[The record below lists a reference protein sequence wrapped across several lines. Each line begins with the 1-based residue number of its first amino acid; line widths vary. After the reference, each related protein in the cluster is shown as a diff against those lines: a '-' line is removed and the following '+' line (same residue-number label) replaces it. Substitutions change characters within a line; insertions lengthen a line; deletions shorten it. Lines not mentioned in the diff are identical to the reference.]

1 MDLGQTLY
9 VDNRADWR
17 SWLVK
22 HHKGDNEIWLVYYR
36 KASGKTR
43 ITYNEAVEEAL
54 CFGWI
59 DSIYKN
65 IDEDRFAQRFTPRKP
80 GSRVSEMNR
89 IRVLRLID
97 QDLMTPAGLA
107 VLGDVNAKFEIP
119 VDILKELKKDKAVW
133 NNFKAFPKDYQTIRI
148 AYVEGAR
155 NRPEEFERRLRNLL
169 KMTSRNKKF
178 GMVQ

>member
-1 MDLGQTLY
+1 MELGKTLY

-17 SWLVK
+17 SWLAK
-22 HHKGDNEIWLVYYR
+22 HHNKDKEIWLVYYR

-43 ITYNEAVEEAL
+43 IPYNEAVEEAL

-65 IDEDRFAQRFTPRKP
+65 IDEYSFAQRFTPRKP

-89 IRVLRLID
+89 IRTLRLID
-97 QDLMTPAGLA
+97 RGLMTSAGLA
-107 VLGDVNAKFEIP
+107 VLGNVSAKFEIP
-119 VDILKELKKDKAVW
+119 ADILKELKKDKVVW
-133 NNFKAFPKDYQTIRI
+133 ENFQAFSEDYRMIRV

-169 KMTSRNKKF
+169 NMTAKNKKF